1 MPPMGLGLG
10 AILTAMVTPFD
21 SRGELDEDAAV
32 RLMEYLLEHGSD
44 GLVLCGTTGEGSTL
58 SDEEKIRLIRLGVEE
73 TRPSH
78 AGTTIVAGVGSNDT
92 RHAVELAE
100 RTSELRPDALLVVN
114 PYYNKPSRRG
124 VIRHFQEVARA
135 TDLPIVVYNIPQRTA
150 QDMPNDL
157 LAELAQIDNI
167 GAVKQANEANLAR
180 IDGLEIYAGNDD
192 LLADVLDLGEAGG
205 ILVASHLVGEE
216 MRRMVDEPELREEI
230 DGSLQ
235 DVYQDLALAPLACS
249 VKAALSL
256 MGISAGPPRLPYVEL
271 DERERQLLSQLL
283 ERHGLLAAAA

>member
-32 RLMEYLLEHGSD
+32 RLMQYLLEHGSD

-58 SDEEKIRLIRLGVEE
+58 SDEEKLRLIHLGVEE
-73 TRPSH
+73 ARSSH
-78 AGTTIVAGVGSNDT
+78 AGSTIVAGVGSNDT
-92 RHAVELAE
+92 RHAAELAE

-124 VIRHFQEVARA
+124 IIRHFQEVARA
-135 TDLPIVVYNIPQRTA
+135 TDLPIVLYNIPQRTA
-150 QDMPNDL
+150 QDMPNEL
-157 LAELAQIDNI
+157 LAELAQIDNV
-167 GAVKQANEANLAR
+167 GAVKQANAANLAR

-216 MRRMVDEPELREEI
+216 MRRMVDDPDSRREI

-235 DVYQDLALAPLACS
+235 DVYRDLAVAPLACS

-256 MGISAGPPRLPYVEL
+256 MGISAGAPRLPYVEL
-271 DERERQLLSQLL
+271 DETERQLLGQLL